1 MQDKLLLVDDEEGI
15 RKVLHISLEDMGY
28 TVFTAADGAEAL
40 DIFSEKQPEIV
51 LTDIK
56 MPGIDGVQL
65 LRRIKQQNPDTE
77 VIMITGHGDMDLA
90 IRSLK
95 NDATDFITKPI
106 NDDILEI
113 SLRKAKERILV
124 REKLRAYTANLEA
137 LLREKSAL
145 QDRLSSLGL
154 RISSISHGIK
164 GLLTGLDGGMYLVDG
179 GLKKK
184 DSVQVDEGWAIVKEM
199 VERIRKMVLDILF
212 YARERELKPETVEVR
227 RFCQEVVQGVAQKLK
242 ERGIAFEQDLSGAR
256 GRFTVDAGYLRT
268 ALINIIENAAD
279 ACQKK
284 HASAEGRVTFRASG
298 ENGDVVFE
306 IADNGIGM
314 DAETRDKV
322 FDLFFSSKGSQ
333 GTGLGLYIC
342 QKVVGQ
348 HGGTIRV
355 RSQPGRGSRFFVNV
369 PRSGPEPEGS
379 GNHDTVAENGAD
391 GS

>member
-1 MQDKLLLVDDEEGI
+1 MEDKLLLVDDEEGI
-15 RKVLHISLEDMGY
+15 RNVLRISLSDLGY
-28 TVFTAADGAEAL
+28 TVFTAVDGKEAL
-40 DIFSEKQPEIV
+40 NIFKEEQPNIV

-56 MPGIDGVQL
+56 MPGIDGVEL
-65 LRRIKQQNPDTE
+65 LRRIKHENPETE

-90 IRSLK
+90 VQSLK

-113 SLRKAKERILV
+113 SVRKAKEKILV

-164 GLLTGLDGGMYLVDG
+164 GLLTGLDGGIYLVDG
-179 GLKKK
+179 ALKKN
-184 DSVQVDEGWAIVKEM
+184 DTDQIREGWAIVKEM
-199 VERIRKMVLDILF
+199 VDRIRKMVLDILF
-212 YARERELKPETVEVR
+212 YAREREMKPETVDVLS
-227 RFCQEVVQGVAQKLK
+227 FCQEVAQGVGQKLN
-242 ERGIAFEQDLSGAR
+242 ERGIEFQEDFSGA
-256 GRFTVDAGYLRT
+256 AGSFRIDSAYLRT

-284 HASAEGRVTFRASG
+284 EDLADPKVIFRAG
-298 ENGDVVFE
+298 EEKGEVLFE

-314 DAETRDKV
+314 DEETREKV
-322 FDLFFSSKGSQ
+322 FDLFFSSKGIQ
-333 GTGLGLYIC
+333 GTGLGLYIS

-355 RSQPGRGSRFFVNV
+355 RSQAGRGSRFFVKV
-369 PRSGPEPEGS
+369 PRSGPKESKSPAVSQDAVGPM
-379 GNHDTVAENGAD
+379 
-391 GS
+391 

>member
-1 MQDKLLLVDDEEGI
+1 MEDKLLLVDDEEGI
-15 RKVLHISLEDMGY
+15 RNVLRISLSDLGY
-28 TVFTAADGAEAL
+28 TVFTAPDGKEAL
-40 DIFSEKQPEIV
+40 NIFKEEQPDIV

-56 MPGIDGVQL
+56 MPGIDGVEL
-65 LRRIKQQNPDTE
+65 LRRIKRENPETE

-90 IRSLK
+90 VQSLK

-113 SLRKAKERILV
+113 SVQKAKEKILV

-164 GLLTGLDGGMYLVDG
+164 GLLTGLDGGIYLVDG
-179 GLKKK
+179 GLKKS
-184 DSVQVDEGWAIVKEM
+184 DSDQIREGWAIVKEM
-199 VERIRKMVLDILF
+199 VDRIRKMVLDILF
-212 YARERELKPETVEVR
+212 YAREREMKPETVDVLS
-227 RFCQEVVQGVAQKLK
+227 FCQEVARGVGQRLE
-242 ERGIAFEQDLSGAR
+242 ERGIEFDQDFSGALGSFR
-256 GRFTVDAGYLRT
+256 IDPGYLRT
-268 ALINIIENAAD
+268 ALINVIENAAD

-284 HASAEGRVTFRASG
+284 QDLTAPKVLFRAAE
-298 ENGDVVFE
+298 ENGEILFE

-314 DAETRDKV
+314 DEETREKV
-322 FDLFFSSKGSQ
+322 FELFYSSKGSQ

-355 RSQPGRGSRFFVNV
+355 RSQPGRGSRIFIKI
-369 PRSGPEPEGS
+369 PRSGPEEGQS
-379 GNHDTVAENGAD
+379 AAASEASTAPA
-391 GS
+391 